1 MKRFIIVLGTV
12 LFVWAGHGI
21 CEENPAK
28 MVKHVDTIY
37 LLNSN
42 GSILNK
48 YDDVVITSYNR
59 DEQIIRFIYNGKEM
73 HHEGNVLMKGVE
85 LRKNRTATQ
94 IKKTGIE

>member
-1 MKRFIIVLGTV
+1 MKRFIIILATV
-12 LFVWAGHGI
+12 LFVGTGHGI

-37 LLNSN
+37 LLNSD

-48 YDDVVITSYNR
+48 YNDVVFTSYKR

-73 HHEGNVLMKGVE
+73 YHEGNVLMKGVE
-85 LRKNRTATQ
+85 LRKNRAATQ
-94 IKKTGIE
+94 IQKTGIE